1 MTDSL
6 TKKKKKDEMVHQ
18 GGQQLGLPV
27 ATAARTSSA
36 SYSLSDIADWDG
48 KSQSIEQILVTAF
61 KAEDYSDCIGHLG
74 ALNIDPLS
82 YINNLDKVCVRQIP
96 TQHAQFLTV
105 WLQIIH
111 HISTDQGL

>member
-1 MTDSL
+1 
-6 TKKKKKDEMVHQ
+6 MVHQ

-36 SYSLSDIADWDG
+36 SYSLSDISDWDG
-48 KSQSIEQILVTAF
+48 KSQGIEQILVTAF
-61 KAEDYSDCIGHLG
+61 EAEDYLDCIGHLG

-82 YINNLDKVCVRQIP
+82 YINNLDKVCTHQIP

-111 HISTDQGL
+111 HILTDQGL